1 MIFTFLNWKVIEKE
15 RWLEFCEKAKG
26 KFKVTEYKAT
36 RTNEQNRY
44 YRLLL
49 WIVQDETWTDKDDIH
64 AMMGMKFLLCR
75 DKKIP
80 FVRSTTKLTTKEFT
94 DYIENV
100 KNFFAEHKIILPE
113 AKTVL

>member
-1 MIFTFLNWKVIEKE
+1 
-15 RWLEFCEKAKG
+15 
-26 KFKVTEYKAT
+26 
-36 RTNEQNRY
+36 
-44 YRLLL
+44 
-49 WIVQDETWTDKDDIH
+49 
-64 AMMGMKFLLCR
+64 MMGMKFLLCR